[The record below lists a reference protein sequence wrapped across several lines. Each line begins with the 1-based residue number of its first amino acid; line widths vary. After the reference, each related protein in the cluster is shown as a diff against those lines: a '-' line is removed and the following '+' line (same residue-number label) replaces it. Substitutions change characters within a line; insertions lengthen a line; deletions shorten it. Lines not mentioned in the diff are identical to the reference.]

1 LAIATQTL
9 AQDYIDTFQR
19 YRGKTQGELDR
30 HLAEKEGDS
39 PDYRLLRG
47 FVHLLKRHFATFET
61 CSPLDPPLL
70 RQRLFSLASPPPL
83 TDGDRQRSALFPKP
97 PPAYPPFP
105 APLNFADRTG
115 LRRNS
120 PPP

>member
-1 LAIATQTL
+1 MLPSDLLIARRQGETLIPKRLAIATQTL

-39 PDYRLLRG
+39 SDYRLLRG

-61 CSPLDPPLL
+61 CSSLDPPLL
-70 RQRLFSLASPPPL
+70 RQRLFSLASPPQGNRMKSIHFWYL
-83 TDGDRQRSALFPKP
+83 LIQKIST
-97 PPAYPPFP
+97 
-105 APLNFADRTG
+105 
-115 LRRNS
+115 
-120 PPP
+120 